1 MKTIRVSEAGVAL
14 AMSLLLTTG
23 LCSANAAPVSE
34 ASTNG
39 GLDLRVRPA
48 PPLGSARTPEDP
60 RYATDVRSRAP
71 GALLPLVIIDAR
83 DPYRSKALFEHEQ
96 RLQVLDAE
104 VPLSLKLGK
113 WKTHDE
119 RKAMGL
125 SATVP
130 LRDPLP

>member
-1 MKTIRVSEAGVAL
+1 MKNIRIFTTGMVAAL
-14 AMSLLLTTG
+14 SLLLTTG
-23 LCSANAAPVSE
+23 LCSANAAP
-34 ASTNG
+34 ARDPSTNG
-39 GLDLRVRPA
+39 ALDLSVRPA
-48 PPLGSARTPEDP
+48 APLKPMRTPEDP
-60 RYATDVRSRAP
+60 RYATDVRSRAR
-71 GALLPLVIIDAR
+71 GALLPLIDAER

-96 RLQVLDAE
+96 LLQVLDTE

-113 WKTHDE
+113 WKTNDD